1 MATAAT
7 GPVPFKDVDDDGID
21 FSPRVLSP
29 KEEFA
34 DLVASLLRKQLFMDG
49 RLYQLGHSPRCRL
62 IRLLAAFVGRPF
74 TAAEEAAGAVASVIE
89 LCSFDRMKGLE
100 VNKRSGTPGGYKS
113 IPRDAFFRKGVNGD
127 CANHMSPET
136 AARLDGI
143 FCDKFRGTGLAIP
156 TTGSRHEAPQ
166 KHHISAMSP
175 TNTGSGKPAGPI
187 PFKDIIISDDDGDDN
202 RQQQQ
207 QPPVADEYR
216 DVIAAL
222 PCRLQGTPQR
232 MRLYEGAWYREDWVP
247 GIIAFH
253 RRFVPRDDGGDVILA
268 SLPKCGTTWLKALAF
283 AVAARGAY
291 PPAGD
296 VQRHPLA
303 RLSPHDC
310 VPFVEAAYF
319 AGEEARLEAAP
330 SPRLMSTH
338 ASYSVLPASM
348 RENPR
353 CKVIYICRQPK
364 DMLISYWHFMNR
376 SKFNTM
382 SFSDVWKSIP
392 ESTYFGSPIWE
403 HILGYW
409 NASKMN
415 PDRVLFLKYEDVLC
429 DPIKNIERIAEF
441 IGQPFSEAEKKAGIV
456 GSIINLC
463 SLQNLKAL
471 DPNNIGFR
479 RVVGIEVPNGSYFR
493 KGKVGD
499 WVNYVT
505 PEMAESLDKFLCD
518 KFHGTGFA
526 FTD

>member
-156 TTGSRHEAPQ
+156 
-166 KHHISAMSP
+166 
-175 TNTGSGKPAGPI
+175 
-187 PFKDIIISDDDGDDN
+187 
-202 RQQQQ
+202 
-207 QPPVADEYR
+207 
-216 DVIAAL
+216 
-222 PCRLQGTPQR
+222 
-232 MRLYEGAWYREDWVP
+232 
-247 GIIAFH
+247 
-253 RRFVPRDDGGDVILA
+253 
-268 SLPKCGTTWLKALAF
+268 
-283 AVAARGAY
+283 
-291 PPAGD
+291 
-296 VQRHPLA
+296 
-303 RLSPHDC
+303 
-310 VPFVEAAYF
+310 
-319 AGEEARLEAAP
+319 
-330 SPRLMSTH
+330 
-338 ASYSVLPASM
+338 
-348 RENPR
+348 
-353 CKVIYICRQPK
+353 QPK